1 MIFQVIISLNTYLDL
16 TMIAILV
23 FRRIIMKKIK
33 CMYIIIILIFIS
45 IISRYKFRNIEGEE
59 IGQTAKKE
67 NDSAVQNLEVG
78 LNAMLISEMEKK
90 EKELPV

>member
-59 IGQTAKKE
+59 TGQTAKKE
-67 NDSAVQNLEVG
+67 NDGALQNFEVG
-78 LNAMLISEMEKK
+78 LPINR
-90 EKELPV
+90 